1 MAAFLDKILRP
12 ASHLSGVIVCVKNL
26 DLWHKGGRSGGRC
39 ELPRLRRCVMF
50 YLTMTAPRRGGTTT
64 APRGAATTGGLRTAA
79 APRGPAQAVPR
90 APCAQA
96 AACASEIIDSS
107 RNAAPSVNSIVFI
120 SFVTLIEI
128 GRVLRIIG
136 VFAKVSHRTPLFF
149 CGAGLFHALNS

>member
-1 MAAFLDKILRP
+1 
-12 ASHLSGVIVCVKNL
+12 
-26 DLWHKGGRSGGRC
+26 
-39 ELPRLRRCVMF
+39 MF

-64 APRGAATTGGLRTAA
+64 APRGAATGGLRTAA

-107 RNAAPSVNSIVFI
+107 RNAAPSVNSIFFI
-120 SFVTLIEI
+120 SVVTLIEI

-136 VFAKVSHRTPLFF
+136 VFAKVSHKTALFF
-149 CGAGLFHALNS
+149 CGAGLFHTINS